1 MERQIKVSKY
11 TERLV
16 QAVADLDDIYTRVTT
31 NSLIDQDTES
41 CLNGNYGLL
50 RNNIME
56 CIGQTIMTSFQA
68 TKDTIII

>member
-31 NSLIDQDTES
+31 NSLIDTEGS
-41 CLNGNYGLL
+41 LRGNYWQL
-50 RNNIME
+50 RDNIME
-56 CIGQTIMTSFQA
+56 CIGKTIMNTFEA